1 MSDEELF
8 ERFWETHDDPFLF
21 PRSYV
26 YEMGAKL
33 FFFAG
38 LRAARGED

>member
-8 ERFWETHDDPFLF
+8 ERFWKTQSTPFIF
-21 PRSYV
+21 PFNYV
-26 YEMGAKL
+26 YELGART

-38 LRAARGED
+38 LRAARGGD